1 MKKVTPIFLLLILIS
16 YHSLAGQ
23 TTPTANQPAQDK
35 DLTSEYAGKLGFDKN
50 QIMNVAIV
58 DDSTMKVY
66 IDECSLCGVFK
77 NAKVRNDI
85 ASKSLDWFLNK
96 TGRKKGTVEWY
107 NSSQVKIMSI
117 SGSLSDAE
125 IKSGLPCAQ
134 K

>member
-16 YHSLAGQ
+16 YYSLAGQ

-35 DLTSEYAGKLGFDKN
+35 DLTSEYAGKLGFSKN
-50 QIMNVAIV
+50 QIVNVAIV
-58 DDSTMKVY
+58 DNSTMKVY
-66 IDECSLCGVFK
+66 IDECSLCGAFR
-77 NAKVRNDI
+77 NAKVR
-85 ASKSLDWFLNK
+85 KSLDWFLNK

-117 SGSLSDAE
+117 SGSISDAE

>member
-16 YHSLAGQ
+16 
-23 TTPTANQPAQDK
+23 
-35 DLTSEYAGKLGFDKN
+35 YAGKLGFDKN